1 MWLILEFTKKR
12 KTIMRYNFIQ
22 HEIQLVNKGMEVE
35 PKRMEELYRYSLR
48 NYFFHKR
55 YRIFIKNYRK
65 KQQGNI

>member
-1 MWLILEFTKKR
+1 MKGL
-12 KTIMRYNFIQ
+12 IQ
-22 HEIQLVNKGMEVE
+22 HEIQLVNRGMEVE
-35 PKRMEELYRYSLR
+35 EKRMKELYKYSIR